1 MGREE
6 GGGSGLGNNVNFP
19 EDFLLLVADS
29 WIKNQK
35 EDLVSSPSPPLLPRD
50 LELHCV
56 CMLVTQ
62 LCPTLC
68 NSMAPHQAPLSMVL
82 QARILE
88 WVVITFSGGF
98 SDPGIESGSPE
109 LQADSL
115 TI

>member
-1 MGREE
+1 
-6 GGGSGLGNNVNFP
+6 
-19 EDFLLLVADS
+19 
-29 WIKNQK
+29 
-35 EDLVSSPSPPLLPRD
+35 
-50 LELHCV
+50 
-56 CMLVTQ
+56 
-62 LCPTLC
+62 
-68 NSMAPHQAPLSMVL
+68 MAPHQAPLSMVL